1 MAPSMTSPELQANS
15 EGKLET
21 SSWLNVAA
29 MLTELVF
36 ETDCDGRFSAF
47 GPGKVLGQPGGR
59 LLGMPVSSLFLLKD
73 GDIDRTEADFA
84 EIFQM
89 VCKECIAW
97 QGKVRQVRLSGAP
110 ATYRLALAPRLA
122 AGLVAGSF
130 GMLSELPEP
139 APSTAP
145 GAAAFA
151 GGDAPPLLDAET
163 RFWTAPVFTDE
174 LARRFDRLDVE
185 GLPGSL
191 LFLGFSRAQPS
202 QHGPIALRLA
212 DELRDIVRPTDLLGR
227 IDATTIAL
235 WCDGMDHLTAAE
247 RAARFCAQLPAILP
261 ESVAITAGVVAR
273 WPGSADDPHTV
284 MERAFVALRLADL
297 ATERQTEPGAAG
309 AWRVWQQD

>member
-1 MAPSMTSPELQANS
+1 MTPQDLQPSS
-15 EGKLET
+15 ETRTE

-36 ETDCDGRFSAF
+36 ETDCDGRFAVF
-47 GPGKVLGQPGGR
+47 GPGKVLGQPGQR
-59 LLGMPVSSLFLLKD
+59 LLGLPVSALFLLKD
-73 GDIDRTEADFA
+73 GDIDHAEADFA
-84 EIFQM
+84 AIFHT
-89 VCKECIAW
+89 VCRECIPW
-97 QGKVRQVRLSGAP
+97 QGNVRQVRLSGTP

-130 GMLSELPEP
+130 GMLTELPEP
-139 APSTAP
+139 APNKASD
-145 GAAAFA
+145 A
-151 GGDAPPLLDAET
+151 GSVLGDDAPPLLDRET
-163 RFWTAPVFTDE
+163 RFWTAPIFTDE

-191 LFLGFSRAQPS
+191 LFLGFSRAHPS
-202 QHGPIALRLA
+202 QQSPIALRLA

-227 IDATTIAL
+227 IDQTTIAL

-261 ESVAITAGVVAR
+261 DSVTITAGVVAR
-273 WPGSADDPHTV
+273 WPSSADDPHTV

-297 ATERQTEPGAAG
+297 ATERQTEPGSAG